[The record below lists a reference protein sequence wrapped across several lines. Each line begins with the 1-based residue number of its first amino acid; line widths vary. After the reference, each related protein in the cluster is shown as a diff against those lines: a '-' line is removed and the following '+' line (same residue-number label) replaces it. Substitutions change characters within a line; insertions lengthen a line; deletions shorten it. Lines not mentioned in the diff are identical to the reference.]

1 LNQNV
6 LFFAKTRQQNRSLA
20 ELNEDF
26 GGAVFAENN
35 HFERNKINSN
45 SF

>member
-1 LNQNV
+1 MNY
-6 LFFAKTRQQNRSLA
+6 FFAKTTQQNRSLA

-26 GGAVFAENN
+26 GGAGFAKKN
-35 HFERNKINSN
+35 HFEHNKINSN